1 MKTQMKALLLNV
13 KFSEAHFKVHYTET
27 TRLSYPSPL
36 PPTVAGIFGAM
47 LGWERNEYPKGIYCG
62 ARLISG
68 GAVFTEAASYIQY
81 GENKYVRGVASI
93 EVLYAP
99 EYVIAI
105 ASDDAGMVQKWA
117 EKLSSGFE
125 RLPYGGQNDFFIDG
139 ADILKTDEVTWSDR
153 VGGYAPSSWIKRV
166 DGEATILPV
175 MYEGMRIPFTFA
187 YAGTTIYV
195 DREIPS
201 VSGVPLYPLSGFS
214 SLGDTSSSGE
224 DYTQLLNNFV
234 SKYRLVAG
242 KNLQTIASQYRTGK
256 WGELRRMAAKGDAAA
271 IHTFIDMLV
280 EKAVKDREY
289 SATIVPTMLSSSV
302 ARNMKVVEGEV
313 PTPESV
319 HYWLYLQ
326 LSAIPVSNTLL
337 NMLYVGEE
345 FRNSFFTSLI
355 DEEALREGR
364 TRVRMDE
371 IKRVLGPMGRSF
383 PLDFE
388 FCATFAVLNYF
399 CYWLKKERIPLERL
413 GVSDLSTLVVI
424 TVPQRGVRGRK
435 GAVREVKR
443 SMYFISRLSSYIQ
456 RWYGDYFTSD
466 EEYPPLGRFISS
478 LYEPNDDYSA
488 YLLNK
493 FLYDFLRNRVNSHL
507 LLELVR
513 RRADRIFA
521 GERTIPILEAR
532 YFFSRLSSES
542 FV

>member
-1 MKTQMKALLLNV
+1 MKALLLGIR
-13 KFSEAHFKVHYTET
+13 FAEAHFKVHYTET

-47 LGWERNEYPKGIYCG
+47 LGWERNEYPNGIYCG
-62 ARLISG
+62 AKLVSG

-81 GENKYVRGVASI
+81 GGQKYVRGVASI

-99 EYVIAI
+99 EYIVAI
-105 ASDDAGMVQKWA
+105 ASDDAGMVQTWA

-139 ADILKTDEVTWSDR
+139 ADILKVDGVTWSDC
-153 VGGYAPSSWIKRV
+153 VGGYAPLPWVKKV
-166 DGEATILPV
+166 DGEAALLPV
-175 MYEGMRIPFTFA
+175 MYEGRRIPFTFA

-214 SLGDTSSSGE
+214 SIGDTSSAGE
-224 DYTQLLNNFV
+224 DYTLLMSDFV

-242 KNLQTIASQYRTGK
+242 RNLQTIASQYRTGK

-302 ARNMKVVEGEV
+302 ARNMKVVAGEV

-326 LSAIPVSNTLL
+326 LSAIPISNTLL
-337 NMLYVGEE
+337 NVQYVGEE
-345 FRNSFFTSLI
+345 FRDSFFTSLI
-355 DEEALREGR
+355 DEEALKEGR
-364 TRVRMDE
+364 VRVRVDE
-371 IKRVLGPMGRSF
+371 IKRALGPMGRSF

-388 FCATFAVLNYF
+388 FCTTFAVLNYF
-399 CYWLKKERIPLERL
+399 CHWIKKERIPLEKL

-443 SMYFISRLSSYIQ
+443 SMHFIPRLSSYIQ

-478 LYEPNDDYSA
+478 LYEPHDEYSA

-493 FLYDFLRNRVNSHL
+493 FLHEFLKLRVDGRML
-507 LLELVR
+507 VELVR
-513 RRADRIFA
+513 RYADRVFA
-521 GERTIPILEAR
+521 GERTTPLLEAR
-532 YFFSRLSSES
+532 YFFSKLSSELL
-542 FV
+542 V